1 MTPRWYHIKLLAV
14 GKKSSNIGVISIV
27 SVLVVE
33 EMQEVCFFPTQRE
46 IEYLSVYC
54 GKSSMRLLNEIIIN
68 YLYLIELPSN
78 KVYLQFSSVTQLYP
92 TLCDP
97 MNCSMPGLPVHH
109 QPNSCPSSQWC
120 HPAISSS
127 VIPFSSHLQ
136 SLSASESFP
145 MSQLF
150 ASGGQSIGVSALASV
165 LPKNTQDR
173 TLLEWTGWISLQSN
187 STSVKKESMK
197 TIQSIHTFEE

>member
-46 IEYLSVYC
+46 IEYLSAYC

-78 KVYLQFSSVTQLYP
+78 KVYLQFSSVTQSCP

-97 MNCSMPGLPVHH
+97 IDGSPPG
-109 QPNSCPSSQWC
+109 SPSLG
-120 HPAISSS
+120 
-127 VIPFSSHLQ
+127 FSRQEHW
-136 SLSASESFP
+136 
-145 MSQLF
+145 
-150 ASGGQSIGVSALASV
+150 SG
-165 LPKNTQDR
+165 
-173 TLLEWTGWISLQSN
+173 
-187 STSVKKESMK
+187 
-197 TIQSIHTFEE
+197 